1 MINKLL
7 KTSLSFVLVFFIQL
21 SFSDDLIPAEF
32 FACYGNNHSMQMSPD
47 GKYIA
52 IVTQPRDDK
61 CDIEPDLQKR
71 IEDDY
76 RGGKLILYST
86 DNGST
91 TVLTSGKGNSS
102 VGAVRWVSNER
113 IIFTTEPTNS
123 SAKSLS
129 AYALWGMNIDGSK
142 KKTLYEFKT
151 SQGALARPKLTSLLP
166 DDENFVMV
174 KINERRGT
182 VDDYYRMNIFSG
194 AKRKVASGPDIDKEE
209 WLANV
214 VEKADGTPLAAV
226 SNVGDTW
233 RIWRYLP
240 NEDAWEIHFTN
251 KCQTPTFFPLSGYEG
266 KWLVAGQDVS
276 KTKTWNEDNDKS
288 KLFIYDPET
297 REFELLFED
306 PTYDVAGPVGGCRTA
321 DGGAAI
327 DEKTNELIYVSYYA
341 EKPERLIFN
350 QELKESY
357 EMILGHFIADRG
369 EDVVVRPVTWS
380 KDRNKVVYSVS
391 SSSNPGEY
399 WYFDKE
405 NIILSFLWERSP
417 WIDRT
422 KLAKKVPINYTAR
435 DGLEI
440 YGYLTIPVG
449 SDGKNLPMV
458 VHPHGGPN
466 ARDTMGYDPDV
477 QFMANRGY
485 VVFQPNFRGSTGY
498 GAYHYISANK
508 QFGKT
513 MQDDITDGVNYLIEQ
528 GIADPDRIAIF
539 GGSYGGYATMAGLTF
554 TPDLYAAG
562 INYVGVVDLE
572 LLQEDSNRNSRRF
585 GGFYDELRLEWGD
598 PDDPADMEYIIETS
612 PLRQA
617 HKIKSPVL
625 IMHGAQDNNVRLV
638 HARKLADRLDSL
650 GKEYEWYVEP
660 YEGHGFGGEQ
670 ARLNMYGKVEEF
682 LGKHLKN

>member
-7 KTSLSFVLVFFIQL
+7 KTCLSLIFVFFIQ
-21 SFSDDLIPAEF
+21 SSYSDDLIPAEF

-91 TVLTSGKGNSS
+91 TVLTSGRGNSS
-102 VGAVRWVSNER
+102 VGSVRWVSNER

-123 SAKSLS
+123 SGKSLS
-129 AYALWGMNIDGSK
+129 AYALWGMNIDGKK

-151 SQGALARPKLTSLLP
+151 SQGVLSSPKLTSLLP
-166 DDENFVMV
+166 EEDNFVMV

-182 VDDYYRMNIFSG
+182 VDDYYKMNIFTG
-194 AKRKVASGPDIDKEE
+194 AKKKVASGPDIEKEE

-214 VEKADGTPLAAV
+214 IEKADGTPLAAV
-226 SNVGDTW
+226 SNIGNTW

-240 NEDAWEIHFTN
+240 SEDAWEIHFTN
-251 KCQTPTFFPLSGYEG
+251 VCQTPTFFPLSGYEG

-276 KTKTWNEDNDKS
+276 KSKTWNSDNDKS
-288 KLFIYDPET
+288 KLFVYDPET
-297 REFELLFED
+297 RNFDLLFED
-306 PTYDVAGPVGGCRTA
+306 PIYDVAGPVGGCRTA

-350 QELKESY
+350 EELKQSY

-405 NIILSFLWERSP
+405 NVILSFLWERSP

-440 YGYLTIPVG
+440 YGYLTIPVN
-449 SDGKNLPMV
+449 SSGKNLPMV

-485 VVFQPNFRGSTGY
+485 AVFQPNFRGSTGY

-528 GIADPDRIAIF
+528 GVADPDRVAIF

-598 PDDPADMEYIIETS
+598 PDDPEDMEYIIETS

-660 YEGHGFGGEQ
+660 YEGHGFYGEQ

>member
-1 MINKLL
+1 
-7 KTSLSFVLVFFIQL
+7 
-21 SFSDDLIPAEF
+21 
-32 FACYGNNHSMQMSPD
+32 
-47 GKYIA
+47 
-52 IVTQPRDDK
+52 
-61 CDIEPDLQKR
+61 
-71 IEDDY
+71 
-76 RGGKLILYST
+76 
-86 DNGST
+86 
-91 TVLTSGKGNSS
+91 
-102 VGAVRWVSNER
+102 
-113 IIFTTEPTNS
+113 
-123 SAKSLS
+123 
-129 AYALWGMNIDGSK
+129 MNIDGKK

-151 SQGALARPKLTSLLP
+151 SQGILSSPKLTSLLP
-166 DDENFVMV
+166 EEDNFVMV

-182 VDDYYRMNIFSG
+182 VDDYYKMNIFTG
-194 AKRKVASGPDIDKEE
+194 AKKKVASGPDIEKEE

-214 VEKADGTPLAAV
+214 IEKADGTPLAAV
-226 SNVGDTW
+226 SNIGNTW

-240 NEDAWEIHFTN
+240 SEDAWEIHFTN
-251 KCQTPTFFPLSGYEG
+251 VCQTPTFFPLSGYEG

-276 KTKTWNEDNDKS
+276 KSKTWNSDNDKS
-288 KLFIYDPET
+288 KLFVYDPET
-297 REFELLFED
+297 RNFDLLFED

-350 QELKESY
+350 EELKQSY

-405 NIILSFLWERSP
+405 NVILSFLWERSP

-440 YGYLTIPVG
+440 HGYLTIPVN
-449 SDGKNLPMV
+449 SSGKNLPMV

-485 VVFQPNFRGSTGY
+485 AVFQPNFRGSTGY

-528 GIADPDRIAIF
+528 GVADPERVAIF

-598 PDDPADMEYIIETS
+598 PDDPEDMEYIIETS